1 MDGLMTTVMTKDF
14 AMLQATRRLERY
26 LSLERHNLNKMNDN
40 DRVTTSFMELKVSH
54 FNELVETLNELFGGL
69 THSNVSL
76 FDRYSLYDTE
86 DMPVTIQLATYTAEP
101 ININM
106 VADAVIASAPD
117 ETAVTEHL
125 IAPVVASEPESDSN
139 QEESEEEDTEPTWV
153 LEGYASHQAWL
164 ADKEAESTEIRDDL
178 TVGLNVGLA
187 QHRAGQVLTEYS
199 ESTEQDIDAYMP
211 EDDVPVSVLPQ
222 EMQDDE
228 DESEQGDEPVRPTSD
243 LRYLNH
249 TVNNTRLDEDPTQIA
264 NVETAVEREGVDG
277 SKGTDIDVLSFSY
290 RPENS
295 MVDNL
300 INDEIERLLIPSTAE
315 RVN

>member
-1 MDGLMTTVMTKDF
+1 MTRMMTKDF
-14 AMLQATRRLERY
+14 AMLQATRRLESY

-40 DRVTTSFMELKVSH
+40 DRVTTSFMESKVEH
-54 FNELVETLNELFGGL
+54 FNELVETLNEFFGVL
-69 THSNVSL
+69 TDSNTSL
-76 FDRYSLYDTE
+76 FDRYRLYDNE

-101 ININM
+101 VNINM
-106 VADAVIASAPD
+106 VADAVIASVPD
-117 ETAVTEHL
+117 VAVVTEREIEPL
-125 IAPVVASEPESDSN
+125 VASESDSN
-139 QEESEEEDTEPTWV
+139 QEEESEEDAEPTWV

-164 ADKEAESTEIRDDL
+164 ADKEAESTESRDDL

-222 EMQDDE
+222 EMQEQEDE
-228 DESEQGDEPVRPTSD
+228 DESVRSTSD

-277 SKGTDIDVLSFSY
+277 SKGTDIDVSSFSY
-290 RPENS
+290 RPDSS

-300 INDEIERLLIPSTAE
+300 INDEIERLLIQPTAE
-315 RVN
+315 HAED